1 MHENVQKLEEKR
13 RAKFPATTLG
23 YSIVKIARLGD
34 AFSDI
39 FKLEAS
45 PVEGQSLPQK
55 DKKRTK
61 SKGKKKMK
69 TNETISDSA

>member
-45 PVEGQSLPQK
+45 PVEGPSLPHFVHI
-55 DKKRTK
+55 DLSLVSMRPF
-61 SKGKKKMK
+61 SIALRA
-69 TNETISDSA
+69 EP